1 MSSIKIK
8 APYEFMESKQFK
20 LFDFVPEF
28 SEFRQFDDLSRFGC
42 ENIENNLIRLEK
54 RGKIHFENRVAIC
67 PSCKSHN
74 AVKNGTY
81 ERKLIFLRIREQIC
95 TIQKYKCR
103 KCGKVFYTDLLSLVY
118 SNSNITLP
126 VIECIENLYQ
136 IYWAGLH
143 KIRFDLKQQHNIEI
157 SHQSIE
163 NILLNSNYQFN
174 YDNWTYSGY
183 YLFDSLWVKI
193 NGEWNYILALFDV
206 KLNTLVSVK
215 LVESE
220 DSKTIYQF
228 LNESLRNQKKISIGT
243 DLKHEY
249 REAIDKLKVKH
260 HFCKFH
266 VKQAVNKRFKDYF
279 DKNPLSEDE
288 KDILNCLKQDI
299 YKILDAKDLN
309 TAKELRNELIN
320 KKYTKNKF
328 TNKILWK
335 FIIPYFK
342 KLTTHLENT
351 NIPSTNNKIE
361 NIFQKVFP
369 KHIKRTMKIEQGLL
383 ARFMLK
389 LNYWN
394 LNNEKEKNHTSFW
407 KSQLFAKYF
416 IIIELNIKMYSRM
429 FLLNEEL

>member
-1 MSSIKIK
+1 MTNIKTK
-8 APYEFMESKQFK
+8 APYECMELKEYK
-20 LFDFVPEF
+20 LSDFVPEF
-28 SEFRQFDDLSRFGC
+28 SEFRQSDDLSRFGC

-54 RGKIHFENRVAIC
+54 RGKIHFENRIAFW
-67 PSCKSHN
+67 PSCKSHH

-81 ERKLIFLRIREQIC
+81 DRKLIFLRIGERIC
-95 TIQKYKCR
+95 TVQKYKCK
-103 KCGKVFYTDLLSLVY
+103 KCGKVFYTDLSSLVY

-126 VIECIENLYQ
+126 VIDCIENLYQ
-136 IYWAGLH
+136 IYGAGLH

-163 NILLNSNYQFN
+163 NILLESNYQFN
-174 YDNWTYSGY
+174 YQNWTYSGY

-193 NGEWNYILALFDV
+193 NGIWNYILALFDV

-215 LVESE
+215 LVDSE

-266 VKQAVNKRFKDYF
+266 VKQAINKRFKDYF
-279 DKNPLSEDE
+279 DKNQLTDE
-288 KDILNCLKQDI
+288 EKEILTDLKQDI
-299 YKILDAKDLN
+299 YKVLDAKTLN
-309 TAKELRNELIN
+309 DAKKLRDMLID
-320 KKYTKNKF
+320 KKYPKNKF
-328 TNKILWK
+328 TDKILWK
-335 FIIPYFK
+335 FIIPHFK
-342 KLTTHLENT
+342 KLTTHLENS

-369 KHIKRTMKIEQGLL
+369 KHIKRTMKIELGLL
-383 ARFMLK
+383 SRFKLK
-389 LNYWN
+389 LN
-394 LNNEKEKNHTSFW
+394 
-407 KSQLFAKYF
+407 
-416 IIIELNIKMYSRM
+416 
-429 FLLNEEL
+429 

>member
-1 MSSIKIK
+1 MTTNNIK
-8 APYEFMESKQFK
+8 APYRYMESKEYK
-20 LFDFVPEF
+20 LSDFVPEF
-28 SEFRQFDDLSRFGC
+28 SEFRQSDDLSRFGC
-42 ENIENNLIRLEK
+42 ENIEDNLIRLEK
-54 RGKIHFENRVAIC
+54 RGKIHFENRIAIC
-67 PSCKSHN
+67 PTCKSHHT
-74 AVKNGTY
+74 VKNGTY
-81 ERKLIFLRIREQIC
+81 ERKLIFLRIGEQIC
-95 TIQKYKCR
+95 TIQKYKCK
-103 KCGKVFYTDLLSLVY
+103 KCGKVFYTDLISLVY
-118 SNSNITLP
+118 PNSNITLP
-126 VIECIENLYQ
+126 VIDCIENLYQ
-136 IYWAGLH
+136 IYGAGLH

-174 YDNWTYSGY
+174 YKNWTYSGY
-183 YLFDSLWVKI
+183 YLFDSLWVKL

-249 REAIDKLKVKH
+249 REAIDKLQVKH

-266 VKQAVNKRFKDYF
+266 VKQMINRRFKDYF
-279 DKNPLSEDE
+279 DKNELNDE
-288 KDILNCLKQDI
+288 QYDELIELKQDI
-299 YKILDAKDLN
+299 FKALDAKNLN
-309 TAKELRNELIN
+309 DANKLRDELIGKN
-320 KKYTKNKF
+320 YPKNKF
-328 TNKILWK
+328 TDKLIWK

-342 KLTTHLENT
+342 KLTTHLENM

-369 KHIKRTMKIEQGLL
+369 KHIKRTMKIELGLL

-394 LNNEKEKNHTSFW
+394 IKNEKEKNHTSF
-407 KSQLFAKYF
+407 
-416 IIIELNIKMYSRM
+416 
-429 FLLNEEL
+429 